1 MLRPTIAVCIPTYN
15 QSHFLTAAVES
26 AIRQTLACEIWV
38 ADDASTD
45 DTPAVMEELKKRF
58 PNVHYHRQRQ
68 NLGIMGNPTWVMK
81 QSDAEFIVR
90 LDSDDVLKPDYVE
103 KLLGVLENHPQ
114 AGYAH
119 AAVQEM
125 GEDRQGRR
133 LRLLARNAGFQNS
146 KESLWAS
153 ISGYRVAANI
163 CMFRSAALKQADYY
177 RDLSFCEDWDL
188 AVRLADVGWGNVY
201 VGEVLANYRVWDTVN
216 NLRSRRK
223 LAEINGCRRV
233 IEESLIPAFAR
244 RNWDLSPIMRSR
256 RQLALRHADSLR
268 ASHFTLIEKENLK
281 KALLYLGDSP
291 ALRRKFIWIQSPFA
305 ELFDFP
311 SRIWSQLKAVAKNIL
326 FKQA

>member
-15 QSHFLTAAVES
+15 QSRFLATAVES
-26 AIRQTLACEIWV
+26 AIGQTLACEIWV

-58 PNVHYHRQRQ
+58 PNVHYHQQRQ

-90 LDSDDVLKPDYVE
+90 LDSDDILKPDYVR

-114 AGYAH
+114 AGCAH
-119 AAVQEM
+119 AAVQEI
-125 GEDRQGRR
+125 GEDGQERR
-133 LRLLARNAGFQNS
+133 LRLLARNAGLQNGE
-146 KESLWAS
+146 ESLRAS
-153 ISGYRVAANI
+153 VSGYRVAANI

-188 AVRLADVGWGNVY
+188 AVRLADAGWGNVY
-201 VGEVLANYRVWDTVN
+201 IDEVLASYRAWETPV
-216 NLRSRRK
+216 RIRRK

-244 RNWDLSPIMRSR
+244 RNWDLSPILRSR
-256 RQLALRHADSLR
+256 RQLALRHAESLR
-268 ASHFTLIEKENLK
+268 TKHFTTEEKAALK
-281 KALLYLGDSP
+281 EALCRLGDSP
-291 ALRRKFIWIQSPFA
+291 ALRWKFRWVQTPLA
-305 ELFDFP
+305 GLFQLP
-311 SRIWSQLKAVAKNIL
+311 HTAMSRLKLVAKKIL
-326 FKQA
+326 FARSR